1 MAARG
6 TIRMAIAFAALL
18 AALTSVVWRQSRAL
32 DVLRTLDAV
41 RQDRALAEAERAQ
54 LTHDAQRL
62 ESRRRI
68 ADVAA
73 RRLGLRVPAAS
84 EIVILRAST
93 ASAAP
98 VIPAAG
104 VR

>member
-6 TIRMAIAFAALL
+6 TIRMAVAFAALL

-32 DVLRTLDAV
+32 EVLRELDRA
-41 RQDRALAEAERAQ
+41 RQERALAEAERAE
-54 LTHDAQRL
+54 LTHEAQRL

-73 RRLGLRVPAAS
+73 RRLGMRVPAAD
-84 EIVILRAST
+84 EIVILST
-93 ASAAP
+93 GARPVASAL
-98 VIPAAG
+98 PAGAQ
-104 VR
+104 